1 MNVGKIGSQK
11 HALGRHH
18 DHRKKAWVRR
28 TLGHY
33 FIPNTA
39 EIPANRVGMYSR
51 TPKVCSCYMCGNPRR
66 FHGEVGIQERRTMI
80 GTDEFVSEIDTT
92 EIGEED

>member
-18 DHRKKAWVRR
+18 DQRQKAWVRR

-66 FHGEVGIQERRTMI
+66 FHGEPSIQERRALTGPNETI
-80 GTDEFVSEIDTT
+80 QDV
-92 EIGEED
+92 